1 MIPSRPLVL
10 LYLATAHISLALAFA
25 LTASNPYAVAG
36 FFYHSRMVAI
46 VHLVTIGWIAMS
58 ILGMVYVVVPM
69 TFGQAFPARRA
80 DYAAYALTVIGLI
93 GMVAHFWLAE
103 FRGMAWSAATA
114 AAGIAYVAARLVV
127 GLRTAKVPGGV
138 KLHVYFASLNILGAV
153 TMGVLLGFDKVHQFL
168 PGYVL
173 SNVFAH
179 AHLAAVGWVCMMV
192 IGLSYRLLPMVIP
205 AASPAGPTVYIS
217 AILIETGV
225 VGLFAALV
233 LRSDLAPWFAGV
245 IIAGFAAAGAHV
257 GWMLKRR
264 RTPAPGSS
272 RRGFAIAHI
281 VTAGAWLVCACVC
294 GFVLAASPMTELTL
308 RAALAYGVFGLVGFL
323 AQAVVGF
330 ELHLLPTV
338 AAYWALQRSG
348 GAAIGRPPATHEL
361 QRAAIYCGWL
371 SGVPALGAGLFF
383 DVPMVLTAGAWLLF
397 GAVVLAAIDLAI
409 VVFPTRPTIPT
420 IPTIPYDTPRRWI
433 RSYRSR
439 IV

>member
-1 MIPSRPLVL
+1 MIPSRTLVA
-10 LYLATAHISLALAFA
+10 LYLATAHLSLALAFA
-25 LTASNPYAVAG
+25 LTAWNPYAVAG

-69 TFGQAFPARRA
+69 TFGVAFPARKG

-103 FRGMAWSAATA
+103 FRGMSWSAATA
-114 AAGIAYVAARLVV
+114 AAGIAYVVLRLVAAV
-127 GLRTAKVPGGV
+127 RAAKVPGGV
-138 KLHVYFASLNILGAV
+138 QLHVYFASLNMLGAM

-205 AASPAGPTVYIS
+205 AASPAGSTIYVS
-217 AILIETGV
+217 AILLETGV
-225 VGLFAALV
+225 AGLFASLV
-233 LRSDLAPWFAGV
+233 VQSDLAPWFAGV
-245 IIAGFAAAGAHV
+245 IVAGFAAAGAHV

-264 RTPAPGSS
+264 RTPAPGHTG
-272 RRGFAIAHI
+272 RGFAIAH
-281 VTAGAWLVCACVC
+281 VATAGVWLLCACVC
-294 GFVLAASPMTELTL
+294 GVLLAALPMTEMTL
-308 RAALAYGVFGLVGFL
+308 RGALAYGVFGLVGFL

-348 GAAIGRPPATHEL
+348 GAAIGVRPAANDVR
-361 QRAAIYCGWL
+361 RAAIYCGWL
-371 SGVPALGAGLFF
+371 SGVPAIAVGLFF
-383 DVPMVLTAGAWLLF
+383 EVPNVLAAGAWLLF
-397 GAVVLAAIDLAI
+397 TAVVLAALDAAI
-409 VVFPTRPTIPT
+409 VVFPRRP
-420 IPTIPYDTPRRWI
+420 
-433 RSYRSR
+433 
-439 IV
+439 